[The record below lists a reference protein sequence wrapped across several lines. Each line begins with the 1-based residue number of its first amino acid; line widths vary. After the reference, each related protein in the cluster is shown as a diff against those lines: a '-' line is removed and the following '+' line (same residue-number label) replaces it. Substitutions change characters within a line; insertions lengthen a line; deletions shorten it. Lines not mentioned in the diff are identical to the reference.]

1 LTKERAAHAG
11 AWSALDII
19 LRQGVQFVVSIILAR
34 LLAPED
40 FGLIALLTFFTSL
53 SITFVQGGLSLAL
66 VQKRNTTREEESAV
80 FWFNLLASLIF
91 AAGMVAIA
99 SPVAQFYGQ
108 PLLRPLMAV
117 AAFQVV
123 LSALGAVQTALLTRT
138 LRFDQLTKTGI
149 VSSLVS
155 GGVGVGAAFAGWGV
169 WALAAQMLSAAG
181 VSVAALWL
189 VSEWRPVWHMR
200 ISSLRGL
207 ASFGVNISFSSI
219 LEVIYANGFLLV
231 IGKVYGMRDLGIWNR
246 ATGVTSLPTNVIS
259 QIIARTALPLFAER
273 ASEPDALLRGFRLA
287 IGLSMLMSLPL
298 MIGLCLL
305 SDLVILALFG
315 SKWIE
320 AAPILSITA
329 LSGAL
334 IPLQVLN
341 LNLLLA
347 TGDSKR
353 FLRLEIWKKVFG
365 ILIVGTGCFFG
376 IIGVAYAA
384 LVISIVALVINA
396 RPTGEVISYGLLKQ
410 LKDLTGIF
418 CAAAAMA
425 VSVWGLRE
433 ALDLPP
439 WPALAALTA
448 VGGVVYFGT
457 GALFRIQ
464 SFIDAFSLGKA
475 LAVKVLKRKVEARP
489 A

>member
-1 LTKERAAHAG
+1 MTKERAAHAG

-19 LRQGVQFVVSIILAR
+19 LRQGVQFGVSIVLAR

-40 FGLIALLTFFTSL
+40 FGLIALLAFFTSL

-66 VQKRNTTREEESAV
+66 VQKQETTLEEESAV
-80 FWFNLLASLIF
+80 FWFNLLASFVF
-91 AAGMVAIA
+91 AVAMVAMA
-99 SPVAQFYGQ
+99 RPVAQFYGQ

-123 LSALGAVQTALLTRT
+123 LSALGAVQTALLTRG
-138 LRFDQLTKTGI
+138 LQFNQLTKTGI
-149 VSSLVS
+149 VSSLAS
-155 GGVGVGAAFAGWGV
+155 GGVGVGGAIAGMGV
-169 WALAAQMLSAAG
+169 WALAAQMVTAAG
-181 VSVAALWL
+181 VNTAALWS
-189 VSEWRPVWHMR
+189 VSDWRPAWRMR
-200 ISSLRGL
+200 ISSIRGL
-207 ASFGVNISFSSI
+207 ATFGANISISSI
-219 LEVIYANGFLLV
+219 LEVIYSNGFLLV
-231 IGKVYGMRDLGIWNR
+231 IGKAYGIRDLGIWNR

-287 IGLSMLMSLPL
+287 VGLSMLLSLPL
-298 MIGLCLL
+298 MVGLCLL

-315 SKWIE
+315 PKWIE

-329 LSGAL
+329 LSGAF

-347 TGDSKR
+347 VGDSKR
-353 FLRLEIWKKVFG
+353 FLRIELWKKLFG

-376 IIGVAYAA
+376 ILGVAYAA
-384 LVISIVALVINA
+384 LFISLVAFVINA
-396 RPTGEVISYGLLKQ
+396 RPTGEMIAYGFVGQ

-418 CAAAAMA
+418 CAAALMA
-425 VSVWGLRE
+425 LSVWSIRMVLP
-433 ALDLPP
+433 LPP

-448 VGGVVYFGT
+448 IGGMVYFGA
-457 GALFRIQ
+457 GALFRMQ
-464 SFIDAFSLGKA
+464 QFIEAFYLAKLLVVRVLG
-475 LAVKVLKRKVEARP
+475 RRFRARMT
-489 A
+489 